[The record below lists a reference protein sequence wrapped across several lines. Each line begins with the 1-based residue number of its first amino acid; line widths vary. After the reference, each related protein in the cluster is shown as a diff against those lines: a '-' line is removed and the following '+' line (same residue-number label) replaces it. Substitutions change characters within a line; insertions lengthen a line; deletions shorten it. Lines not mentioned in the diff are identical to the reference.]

1 MEFKI
6 TPKCEKE
13 AITFFSEHNANDKLR
28 VLIIG
33 FGSVV
38 REDLQSNENPK
49 QLSEK
54 DVRLNSVPIAF
65 QSPVTYIEPKEKPKL
80 EPEVDSED
88 VLSERNVD

>member
-1 MEFKI
+1 VEFKI
-6 TPKCEKE
+6 TPKCGKE

-49 QLSEK
+49 QL
-54 DVRLNSVPIAF
+54 L
-65 QSPVTYIEPKEKPKL
+65 
-80 EPEVDSED
+80 
-88 VLSERNVD
+88 